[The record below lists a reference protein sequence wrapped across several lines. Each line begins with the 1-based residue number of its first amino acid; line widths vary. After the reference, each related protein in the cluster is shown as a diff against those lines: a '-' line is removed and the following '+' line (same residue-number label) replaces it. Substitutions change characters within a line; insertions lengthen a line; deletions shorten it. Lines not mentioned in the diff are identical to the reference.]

1 MVSIYILFILMG
13 AQFSWVMLLTPLAML
28 ITLIFVLGLVMILSI
43 AHVYFR
49 DVSHITTVIVGALFF
64 AIPIMYP
71 MDAIPL
77 EYRFIFTVNPFFHFI
92 NLFRIIL
99 YEIRLPMWQEW
110 CIPLGIALVSL
121 IFGIFVLMKK
131 DLDLVFR
138 L

>member
-28 ITLIFVLGLVMILSI
+28 ITFIFVLGLVMILSI

-71 MDAIPL
+71 MDAIPFQ
-77 EYRFIFTVNPFFHFI
+77 YRFIFTVNPFFHFI

-110 CIPLGIALVSL
+110 CIPLGVALVSL